1 MIILAGTIRVPVENI
16 ERAKPV
22 VETFV
27 KAVRTEPGFIEFAFA
42 WDVLEP
48 GLIRIFEKFDN
59 QAALEAHRGTPHVA
73 VWRKAQTD
81 LGIGGRD
88 LTQYEISNAQKL

>member
-1 MIILAGTIRVPVENI
+1 MIILGGTIRVPVENI

-22 VETFV
+22 LETFV
-27 KAVRTEPGFIEFAFA
+27 KAVRTEPGCIEFAFA
-42 WDVLEP
+42 WDVVEP
-48 GLIRIFEKFDN
+48 GLIRIFEKFED
-59 QAALEAHRGTPHVA
+59 QAALEAHRVTPHVA